1 MLMGVD
7 CIRERLCL
15 KAQNSG
21 FRGLPSDAGKP
32 SKFASL
38 GFGFGGRAGLNEP
51 MLTEKER
58 PVEGRSFPVIQ
69 VGPNLRN

>member
-1 MLMGVD
+1 MGVD

-21 FRGLPSDAGKP
+21 FRGLPSDAGNP

-38 GFGFGGRAGLNEP
+38 GLDLATVLILKQP
-51 MLTEKER
+51 LLTEKSDQLE
-58 PVEGRSFPVIQ
+58 VALFV
-69 VGPNLRN
+69 